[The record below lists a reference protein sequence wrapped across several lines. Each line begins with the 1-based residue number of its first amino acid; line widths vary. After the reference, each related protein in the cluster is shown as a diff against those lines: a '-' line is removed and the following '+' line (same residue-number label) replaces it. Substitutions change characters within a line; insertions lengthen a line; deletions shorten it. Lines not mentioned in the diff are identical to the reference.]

1 MTSAILQ
8 LSCAIHPFP
17 FKNLKI
23 PEKTPK
29 GEEPSNSGA
38 MSRNFWCEIWRHNTV
53 LWCILPWSFSW
64 KEILVNQSVATPGI
78 VNAKEMVF
86 CQNNKVTSF
95 INTIFLDLTSL
106 SDVELYSEIIR
117 HTRAPLH
124 VKNLA
129 SEFFKFVMKG
139 KMYLSVHW
147 RYDKSDWMRRLWNF
161 VFPANAH
168 NRDCCFE
175 GAILTQQ

>member
-1 MTSAILQ
+1 M
-8 LSCAIHPFP
+8 
-17 FKNLKI
+17 
-23 PEKTPK
+23 
-29 GEEPSNSGA
+29 
-38 MSRNFWCEIWRHNTV
+38 
-53 LWCILPWSFSW
+53 
-64 KEILVNQSVATPGI
+64 ATPGI

-147 RYDKSDWMRRLWNF
+147 RYDKSDWMRRL
-161 VFPANAH
+161 
-168 NRDCCFE
+168 
-175 GAILTQQ
+175 